1 MLYIVERNH
10 NKHGSLVFTNK
21 KNILIETLKKGT
33 KIMKLYSQEECIE
46 NMDKAVKAAKRKY
59 NCQAYIP
66 AIGTKIYNFLEDAYL
81 VTKKEEPVVII
92 GPAGE
97 EYPIPVDKFLKT
109 YSLPDSSLLSEEWL
123 REQDFWLSGKK
134 MELICNPQ
142 SDNYVFALPVDT
154 DCSFTVVTT
163 WNDRLTVNSQMSEHK
178 TGDRIIF
185 AEKDEKPD
193 QNDMWV
199 VNGNVFEKTY
209 KEL

>member
-1 MLYIVERNH
+1 M
-10 NKHGSLVFTNK
+10 
-21 KNILIETLKKGT
+21 
-33 KIMKLYSQEECIE
+33 
-46 NMDKAVKAAKRKY
+46 
-59 NCQAYIP
+59 
-66 AIGTKIYNFLEDAYL
+66 
-81 VTKKEEPVVII
+81 
-92 GPAGE
+92 
-97 EYPIPVDKFLKT
+97 
-109 YSLPDSSLLSEEWL
+109 PDSSLLSEEWL

-185 AEKDEKPD
+185 AEKDGKPD